1 MIEEKHQHVWSL
13 INVISQNCIEH
24 TLSRVGLALT
34 TYVIIHNDYIIN
46 IQLQTDRDNDD
57 HDLISYY
64 FIYYFIDNSTNT
76 LQSSYIPNKII
87 YELL

>member
-1 MIEEKHQHVWSL
+1 
-13 INVISQNCIEH
+13 
-24 TLSRVGLALT
+24 LSRVGLELT

-46 IQLQTDRDNDD
+46 IQLQIDRDNDD
-57 HDLISYY
+57 HDLISYH
-64 FIYYFIDNSTNT
+64 FIYYSIDNSTNT